1 MFGRLRGLWGQFM
14 PAFGM
19 LFALWIFFES
29 LFPGRS
35 SAGPII
41 FHLSTFLA
49 LPLIGLYYSLRCRN
63 FPAAFMM
70 TLGVGLFVPLALGV
84 LLYPEPRRFG
94 VALRLY
100 DSAACFQVIFAYLC
114 GMKLYQRLKNRAFEF
129 NQESRSVMGQ

>member
-19 LFALWIFFES
+19 LFALWIFFET
-29 LFPGRS
+29 LFPWRS

-49 LPLIGLYYSLRCRN
+49 LPLVGLYYSLRCRN
-63 FPAAFMM
+63 FPAALIM
-70 TLGVGLFVPLALGV
+70 TLGAGLFVPIALGA

-94 VALRLY
+94 GELRLY
-100 DSAACFQVIFAYLC
+100 DSAACFQVLFAYLC
-114 GMKLYQRLKNRAFEF
+114 GVKLYQRLKHRAFEF
-129 NQESRSVMGQ
+129 NHESKS